1 MTSRLSAGERG
12 VRILRKPLQRGK
24 RKKLVLVHWSQIYI
38 YKTLKIRSLNNVN
51 KKGLDH
57 Y

>member
-24 RKKLVLVHWSQIYI
+24 RKKVSVSTMVSNIY
-38 YKTLKIRSLNNVN
+38 L
-51 KKGLDH
+51 
-57 Y
+57 